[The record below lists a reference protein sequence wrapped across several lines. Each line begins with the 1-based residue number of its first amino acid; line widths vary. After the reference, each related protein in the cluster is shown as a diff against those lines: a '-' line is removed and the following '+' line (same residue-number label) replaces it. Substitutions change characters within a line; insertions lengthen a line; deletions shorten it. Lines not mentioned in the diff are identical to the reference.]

1 LSQVR
6 EGFRAG
12 PVMAALSLLMAR
24 VMVWLLLSSGDIFLI
39 QSSQISAVIGLLRR
53 C

>member
-1 LSQVR
+1 
-6 EGFRAG
+6 
-12 PVMAALSLLMAR
+12 MAALSLLMAR

-39 QSSQISAVIGLLRR
+39 QSSQISTVVGLLRR